1 MRKITDSERVISEI
15 NRKARSKGMSYDK
28 YVAMTEYPVKVT
40 DKIVHRRTKQLD
52 DLKEQK
58 KKKAAPKDSINNT

>member
-15 NRKARSKGMSYDK
+15 NRKARSKGMSYGK

-40 DKIVHRRTKQLD
+40 DKIVR
-52 DLKEQK
+52 
-58 KKKAAPKDSINNT
+58 